1 MLGDDANPE
10 AMAREVG
17 PTVGERV
24 RTLTVEPI
32 VKVYIS
38 YHRLLVLVFEVRISN
53 VSEVLSKLPVHNIYT
68 VVGRQR
74 QLQHLI
80 QQEEGQAQ
88 HHRQDQENHLPG
100 GQLRELLPDPTL
112 LVVSPVLEVNVEPIV
127 IIAWAGSS
135 VLFSLI
141 QRVLDGFEQLENPD
155 QSDDA
160 NNAYQPCAYPGRLCP
175 RQLAHV
181 IFTRFTD
188 PIENESEVQHK
199 TGSGD
204 EVEPKKKSHEVVVL
218 SNHREEDI
226 QTENNNADQGA
237 SIEIVVCGL
246 VSEPLPQIVT
256 DQCVNGEE
264 RGEHHHARAVH
275 NSQSRPFPH

>member
-141 QRVLDGFEQLENPD
+141 Q
-155 QSDDA
+155 S
-160 NNAYQPCAYPGRLCP
+160 RLCP

-181 IFTRFTD
+181 IFAGFTD
-188 PIENESEVQHK
+188 PIEHESEVQNK
-199 TGSGD
+199 TCSGD